1 MYILKQTIR
10 LINKNR
16 RTSVFLI
23 FSLFVGLTSYLL
35 ISARVNYHRSFDS
48 HVSGYRQIYRVVSSA
63 YTDNVLTVS
72 QPRCQRALGE
82 TLEKELPEVEA
93 TGYLCGVVE
102 NHFKIGDEAFT
113 NDNAF
118 HCSNSFLK
126 LFNIQPLQGNLQS
139 LLTRPYTAIISE
151 SFARKYFPDENPV
164 GKSILQYPGGQIEI
178 EAVYKDLP
186 ANSHFHADFLLSFHD
201 NMRLPPPLKEN
212 WGEFAF
218 YTYLKL
224 NPTANLSK
232 IENAMSQ
239 LTLKYHGEI
248 KDSRSSYTFE
258 LQPLAGI
265 HTQSHLKNEIEP
277 NVRGDYLS
285 ILKLISIYILVISGF
300 NYIYFS
306 HTRIVKNSVQ
316 YGIRKIFGAKPG
328 ALFQIF
334 LAESVFIHLAAV
346 ALFVATYSVLKSTL
360 FSILPEMNPVNLPGR
375 FWAGFI
381 LVLTISILLNPA
393 IILISV
399 YPQKSLSLLS
409 RQKVNYFAGYSYRQL
424 LTIVQ
429 FVIIVFLMTSIIG
442 IQKQLG
448 YLKSRDNGIDITNK
462 LVIKS
467 PANLWRNSQRFVNL
481 DAFEQELAKLPAV
494 KSLSISNNVPG
505 DVPSFNFSVSD
516 GQNEK
521 LVKTAV
527 FIANRN
533 FVNAY
538 NLQIIAG
545 ESFFNEGLNASE
557 KIEKGCIV
565 NETCLHQLGF
575 SDPEEVIGRNL
586 VLKDES
592 GLDNTET
599 RVAGVCKDFNFTSV
613 KEVPGPVILLD
624 WTQSLMVGRYTL
636 TINPNIDKAALL
648 ADVKERFMKTFP
660 NFSFNYFWLDD
671 HFNKQFSEEDSI
683 EHALKVFAIMAI
695 ALGILSLFSM
705 VWHISVARTKEV
717 GIRKINGAETSDI
730 MAMLNMNFIKSV
742 FIAFVIATPAAW
754 YAMNKWLEN
763 FAYKTELSW
772 WIFALAGLLALGIA
786 LLTVSF
792 QSWKAA
798 TRNPVDAL
806 RYE

>member
-1 MYILKQTIR
+1 L
-10 LINKNR
+10 
-16 RTSVFLI
+16 LI

-48 HVSGYRQIYRVVSSA
+48 HVPGYRQIYRVISSA
-63 YTDNVLTVS
+63 YTDNILTVS

-126 LFNIQPLQGNLQS
+126 LFNVQPLQGNLQS
-139 LLTRPYTAIISE
+139 LLTRPYTAIVSE
-151 SFARKYFPDENPV
+151 SFAQKYFPNENPV
-164 GKSILQYPGGQIEI
+164 GKSILQYPAGQIEI

-224 NPTANLSK
+224 NPAADPGK
-232 IENAMSQ
+232 IENAMSK
-239 LTLKYHGEI
+239 LTLKYNHGEI
-248 KDSRSSYTFE
+248 KDSRSKYAFE
-258 LQPLAGI
+258 LQPLASI
-265 HTQSHLKNEIEP
+265 HTQSHFKNEIEQ
-277 NVRGDYLS
+277 NVEGDYLS

-316 YGIRKIFGAKPG
+316 YGIRKVFGAKPG
-328 ALFQIF
+328 ALFRIF
-334 LAESVFIHLAAV
+334 LTESVLIHLAAV
-346 ALFVATYSVLKSTL
+346 VLFVITYSVLKSL
-360 FSILPEMNPVNLPGR
+360 RFSMLQETDPGDLSNEFWVGVVLVFAASIIINPV
-375 FWAGFI
+375 
-381 LVLTISILLNPA
+381 
-393 IILISV
+393 IILISI
-399 YPQKSLSLLS
+399 YPKKPLSLLL
-409 RQKVNYFAGYSYRQL
+409 RQKINYSAGYSHRQL

-429 FVIIVFLMTSIIG
+429 FVIIVFLLTSIFG

-467 PANLWRNSQRFVNL
+467 PANLWRNSPRFVNP
-481 DAFEQELAKLPAV
+481 DAFEQELSKLPAV
-494 KSLSISNNVPG
+494 KNLSISNNVPG

-516 GQNEK
+516 RQGEK
-521 LVKTAV
+521 SIKTAV

-545 ESFFNEGLNASE
+545 ESFFNEGWNSSE
-557 KIEKGCIV
+557 KVEKGCIL
-565 NETCLHQLGF
+565 NETCLHQLGY
-575 SDPEEVIGRNL
+575 SNPEDIIGRDL
-586 VLKDES
+586 ALADES
-592 GLDNTET
+592 GLDNVET

-613 KEVPGPVILLD
+613 KEAPGPVILLD
-624 WTQSLMVGRYTL
+624 WTQSIMVGRYTL
-636 TINPNIDKAALL
+636 TVYPNIDKTGLL

-660 NFSFNYFWLDD
+660 NYSFNYFWLND
-671 HFNKQFSEEDSI
+671 HYNKQFSEEDSI
-683 EHALKVFAIMAI
+683 ERILKVFAIMAI
-695 ALGILSLFSM
+695 VLGILSLFSM

-717 GIRKINGAETSDI
+717 GIRKINGAATDDI
-730 MAMLNMNFIKSV
+730 MVMLNMNFIKSV
-742 FIAFVIATPAAW
+742 LIAFIIATPVAY
-754 YAMNKWLEN
+754 YAMHKWLEN

-786 LLTVSF
+786 LLTVSW
-792 QSWKAA
+792 QSWRAA
-798 TRNPVDAL
+798 TRNPVEAL

>member
-1 MYILKQTIR
+1 M
-10 LINKNR
+10 NKNR
-16 RTSVFLI
+16 RTTLLLI
-23 FSLFVGLTSYLL
+23 LSLFVGLTSYLL

-48 HVSGYRQIYRVVSSA
+48 QTPGYRQIYRVVSSA
-63 YTDNVLTVS
+63 YTDNILTVS

-82 TLEKELPEVEA
+82 TLEKEYSEIEA
-93 TGYLCGVVE
+93 TGYLCSVVE
-102 NHFKIGDEAFT
+102 NHFKVGEEAFT
-113 NDNAF
+113 DEHAY

-126 LFNIQPLQGNLQS
+126 LFNIQPKQGDLQN
-139 LLTRPYTAIISE
+139 LLTRTYTAIISE
-151 SFARKYFPDENPV
+151 SFARKYFPNENPV

-178 EAVYKDLP
+178 EAVYNDLP
-186 ANSHFHADFLLSFHD
+186 PNSHFHADLLLSFHD

-224 NPTANLSK
+224 SPSADLNK
-232 IENAMSQ
+232 IEKAMSQ
-239 LTLKYHGEI
+239 LTLKHNHGEI

-258 LQPLAGI
+258 LQPLASI
-265 HTQSHLKNEIEP
+265 HTESNLKNEIEP

-316 YGIRKIFGAKPG
+316 YGVRKVFGAKPG
-328 ALFQIF
+328 ALFRIF
-334 LAESVFIHLAAV
+334 LTESILIHLAAI
-346 ALFVATYSVLKSTL
+346 ALFIIT
-360 FSILPEMNPVNLPGR
+360 FSILKSMRFSTLLEINPGNLSGGFWIGVVLVFTASIIINPV
-375 FWAGFI
+375 
-381 LVLTISILLNPA
+381 
-393 IILISV
+393 IILISI
-399 YPQKSLSLLS
+399 YPKKPLSLLT
-409 RQKVNYFAGYSYRQL
+409 RQKMNYFAGYTYRQL

-429 FVIIVFLMTSIIG
+429 FVIIVFLLTSIIG

-467 PANLWRNSQRFVNL
+467 PSNLWRNSQRFVNL
-481 DAFEQELAKLPAV
+481 DAFEQELSKLPSV
-494 KSLSISNNVPG
+494 KSLSVSNNVPG

-516 GQNEK
+516 GQGEK
-521 LVKTAV
+521 SIKTAV

-545 ESFFNEGLNASE
+545 ESFFNEGWNSSE
-557 KIEKGCIV
+557 KIEKGCIL
-565 NETCLHQLGF
+565 NETCLQQLGY
-575 SDPEEVIGRNL
+575 SNPQDVIGRNL
-586 VLKDES
+586 ALADES
-592 GLDNTET
+592 GLDNVET

-613 KEVPGPVILLD
+613 KEIPGPVILLD
-624 WTQSLMVGRYTL
+624 WTQSIMVGRYTL
-636 TINPNIDKAALL
+636 TLYPNINKTVLL
-648 ADVKERFMKTFP
+648 DEVKERFMKTFP

-695 ALGILSLFSM
+695 VLGILSLFSM

-717 GIRKINGAETSDI
+717 GIRKINGAETGDI
-730 MAMLNMNFIKSV
+730 MVMLNMNFIKSV
-742 FIAFVIATPAAW
+742 LIAFIIATPIAY
-754 YAMNKWLEN
+754 YALNKWLEN

-772 WIFALAGLLALGIA
+772 WIFAFAGVLTLGIA
-786 LLTVSF
+786 LLTVSW
-792 QSWKAA
+792 QSWRAA
-798 TRNPVDAL
+798 TRNPVESL

>member
-1 MYILKQTIR
+1 
-10 LINKNR
+10 
-16 RTSVFLI
+16 
-23 FSLFVGLTSYLL
+23 
-35 ISARVNYHRSFDS
+35 
-48 HVSGYRQIYRVVSSA
+48 
-63 YTDNVLTVS
+63 
-72 QPRCQRALGE
+72 
-82 TLEKELPEVEA
+82 
-93 TGYLCGVVE
+93 
-102 NHFKIGDEAFT
+102 
-113 NDNAF
+113 
-118 HCSNSFLK
+118 
-126 LFNIQPLQGNLQS
+126 
-139 LLTRPYTAIISE
+139 
-151 SFARKYFPDENPV
+151 
-164 GKSILQYPGGQIEI
+164 
-178 EAVYKDLP
+178 
-186 ANSHFHADFLLSFHD
+186 
-201 NMRLPPPLKEN
+201 
-212 WGEFAF
+212 
-218 YTYLKL
+218 
-224 NPTANLSK
+224 
-232 IENAMSQ
+232 
-239 LTLKYHGEI
+239 
-248 KDSRSSYTFE
+248 
-258 LQPLAGI
+258 
-265 HTQSHLKNEIEP
+265 
-277 NVRGDYLS
+277 
-285 ILKLISIYILVISGF
+285 
-300 NYIYFS
+300 
-306 HTRIVKNSVQ
+306 
-316 YGIRKIFGAKPG
+316 
-328 ALFQIF
+328 
-334 LAESVFIHLAAV
+334 
-346 ALFVATYSVLKSTL
+346 
-360 FSILPEMNPVNLPGR
+360 
-375 FWAGFI
+375 
-381 LVLTISILLNPA
+381 
-393 IILISV
+393 
-399 YPQKSLSLLS
+399 
-409 RQKVNYFAGYSYRQL
+409 
-424 LTIVQ
+424 
-429 FVIIVFLMTSIIG
+429 MTSIIG

-481 DAFEQELAKLPAV
+481 DVFEQELSELPAV

-505 DVPSFNFSVSD
+505 DVPSFNFSVTD

-545 ESFFNEGLNASE
+545 ESFFNEGWNASE
-557 KIEKGCIV
+557 KIEKGCNV

-624 WTQSLMVGRYTL
+624 WTQSILVGRYTL

-705 VWHISVARTKEV
+705 VWHVSVARTKEV

-742 FIAFVIATPAAW
+742 FIAFVIATPIAY
-754 YAMNKWLEN
+754 YAMHKWLEN

-786 LLTVSF
+786 LLTVSW

-798 TRNPVDAL
+798 TKNPVEAL